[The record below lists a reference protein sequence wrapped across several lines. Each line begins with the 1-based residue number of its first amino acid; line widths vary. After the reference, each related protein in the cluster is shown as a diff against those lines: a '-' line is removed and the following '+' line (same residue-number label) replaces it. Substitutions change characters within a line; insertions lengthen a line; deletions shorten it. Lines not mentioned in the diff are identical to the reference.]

1 MLTRTTYKGSVY
13 LSGPITGLT
22 YEDARNGWRFNFA
35 AQLKHGITVL
45 SPMRHEGHLAELQGE
60 LDQTYPEH
68 PFSTGKML
76 VAKDKLDIERCEV
89 MVVNLLGAKKVS
101 IGTVMEIGM
110 AYQLGK
116 TIVLVMED
124 AGKAVIGETTNG
136 AYGIDD
142 TLPIYGNN
150 FHEHPFV
157 TEPAAVRVNNLDAAV
172 AIVNSLLSEGV

>member
-1 MLTRTTYKGSVY
+1 MITRTTFKGSVY
-13 LSGPITGLT
+13 LSGPIMGLT
-22 YEDARNGWRFNFA
+22 YAEARNGWRMDFA
-35 AQLKHGITVL
+35 AQMKPGVTVL
-45 SPMRHEGHLAELQGE
+45 SPMRHEGHLAEMTGPLTEGS
-60 LDQTYPEH
+60 YPEH

-110 AYQLGK
+110 AFQLGK

-124 AGKAVIGETTNG
+124 KGTFDPGVYG
-136 AYGIDD
+136 ASFGDNI
-142 TLPIYGNN
+142 
-150 FHEHPFV
+150 HEHPFV

-172 AIVNSLLSEGV
+172 AIVNSLLSEGI

>member
-1 MLTRTTYKGSVY
+1 MITRPTYKGSVY

-22 YEDARNGWRFNFA
+22 YEDARNGWRFDFA
-35 AQLKHGITVL
+35 AQLKPGITVL
-45 SPMRHEGHLAELQGE
+45 SPMRHEGHLAELKGE
-60 LDQTYPEH
+60 LDQIYPEH

-124 AGKAVIGETTNG
+124 KGTVLYPGRDMYDEWGSNV
-136 AYGIDD
+136 
-142 TLPIYGNN
+142 
-150 FHEHPFV
+150 HEHPFV

>member
-124 AGKAVIGETTNG
+124 AGTFVAGHDYNG
-136 AYGIDD
+136 Q
-142 TLPIYGNN
+142 LEPKPFYGNN
-150 FHEHPFV
+150 PHEHPFV